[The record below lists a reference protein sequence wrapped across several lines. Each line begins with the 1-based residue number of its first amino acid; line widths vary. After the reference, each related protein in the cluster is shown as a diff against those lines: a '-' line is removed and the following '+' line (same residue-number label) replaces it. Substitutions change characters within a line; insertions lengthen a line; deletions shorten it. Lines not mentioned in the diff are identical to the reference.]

1 MCEAW
6 LLAEVLVALS
16 VYTVLPVAWVWVAG
30 QVDERALALMTA
42 LLGYALSATFA
53 LLLLRGM
60 DGRRRHLLA
69 QRGLHGED
77 YNLPER
83 LIVGQTVALML
94 VLGIWYV
101 LGLNGP
107 G

>member
-1 MCEAW
+1 MRRAWMCEAW

-16 VYTVLPVAWVWVAG
+16 VYTVLPAGWVWVAG
-30 QVDERALALMTA
+30 QV
-42 LLGYALSATFA
+42 
-53 LLLLRGM
+53 
-60 DGRRRHLLA
+60 
-69 QRGLHGED
+69 
-77 YNLPER
+77 
-83 LIVGQTVALML
+83 VGQTVALML